1 MIKFRWIT
9 AGGRKN
15 IAISSFGKGAPNEL
29 LYKLVYKRPILF
41 SFFLLLFIFNLKNF
55 SFFFLA
61 ALCSSQ
67 GLSSPTRDQ
76 TLALLGSES
85 MESWQLL
92 DCQGN
97 SLRPLFLK
105 KKKKKERKKMQ
116 SLS

>member
-1 MIKFRWIT
+1 M
-9 AGGRKN
+9 
-15 IAISSFGKGAPNEL
+15 
-29 LYKLVYKRPILF
+29 
-41 SFFLLLFIFNLKNF
+41 
-55 SFFFLA
+55 A
-61 ALCSSQ
+61 ALCRSQ

-105 KKKKKERKKMQ
+105 KKKERKKENAVLVMIVCVI
-116 SLS
+116 LTRILDFEV